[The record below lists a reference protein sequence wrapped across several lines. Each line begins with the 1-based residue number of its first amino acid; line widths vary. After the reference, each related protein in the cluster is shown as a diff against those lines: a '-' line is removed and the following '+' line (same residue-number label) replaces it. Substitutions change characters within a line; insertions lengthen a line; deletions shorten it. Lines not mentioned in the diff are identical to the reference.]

1 MTGTRLKAVFDTLQK
16 RGLISTKK
24 EFCDLLGIDYGSLGK
39 YLSGKVKLVINE
51 TNINRYKQAGIS
63 VDWLLTGEGEMFRD
77 ADEAM
82 QLPAVPGGDR
92 VPLLRQRVSCGPG
105 QDWTEDDS
113 VEAWI
118 DPVSLLPSMQH
129 RRLGAFAAR
138 GLSMTGAGLRD
149 GDIVLFD
156 RDTDA
161 PGDDIYVFA
170 LDGDVYC
177 KLLKYDGISGRLRI
191 YSMHTAEPEKAE
203 LLREINL
210 HEEQG
215 SGGFYL
221 FGRVLGWLHENTVV
235 RRG

>member
-1 MTGTRLKAVFDTLQK
+1 MNGSVIKKIRQEKGLTQQDFGRRLGVVSSTIAAIETGK
-16 RGLISTKK
+16 RDIPKSLLYGL
-24 EFCDLLGIDYGSLGK
+24 
-39 YLSGKVKLVINE
+39 
-51 TNINRYKQAGIS
+51 
-63 VDWLLTGEGEMFRD
+63 VDKMGVNANWLLTGEGEMFRD

-82 QLPAVPGGDR
+82 QLPAVSGGDR

>member
-1 MTGTRLKAVFDTLQK
+1 MDLAERLSDFFNLSLAGVEKKLKLSNGYVSNYRSGK
-16 RGLISTKK
+16 IKKPSKLIRS
-24 EFCDLLGIDYGSLGK
+24 LIDKNLNPEYF
-39 YLSGKVKLVINE
+39 LSGDGSPYLV
-51 TNINRYKQAGIS
+51 RP
-63 VDWLLTGEGEMFRD
+63 
-77 ADEAM
+77 DEAM
-82 QLPAVPGGDR
+82 HLPAVSGGDR

>member
-1 MTGTRLKAVFDTLQK
+1 MDLAERLSDFFNLSLAGVEKKLKLSNGYVSNYRSGK
-16 RGLISTKK
+16 IKKPSKLIRS
-24 EFCDLLGIDYGSLGK
+24 LIDKNLNPEYF
-39 YLSGKVKLVINE
+39 LSGDGSPYLV
-51 TNINRYKQAGIS
+51 RP
-63 VDWLLTGEGEMFRD
+63 
-77 ADEAM
+77 DEAM
-82 QLPAVPGGDR
+82 QLPAVSGGDR

>member
-1 MTGTRLKAVFDTLQK
+1 MDLAERLSDFFNLSLAGVEKKLKLSNGYVSNYRSGK
-16 RGLISTKK
+16 IKKPSKLIRS
-24 EFCDLLGIDYGSLGK
+24 LIDKNLNPEYF
-39 YLSGKVKLVINE
+39 LSGDGSPYLV
-51 TNINRYKQAGIS
+51 RP
-63 VDWLLTGEGEMFRD
+63 
-77 ADEAM
+77 DEAM

-215 SGGFYL
+215 AGGFYL